1 MTDNRLRIFV
11 AVAESGSF
19 TAAAHRLGM
28 SQPAVSQSV
37 AQTEADAGTALLVRG
52 RGEVSLTPAGRSFY
66 AYAIRIL
73 SLYDS
78 LSSELSGTCDAA
90 ERARLD
96 IGDGRFVDIYVR
108 NGKIEMDIKNN

>member
-11 AVAESGSF
+11 AVADSGSF

-52 RGEVSLTPAGRSFY
+52 RGEVSLTPAGERFLMY
-66 AYAIRIL
+66 ARRIL
-73 SLYDS
+73 ALYGN
-78 LSSELSGTCDAA
+78 LNSELSGSPAFPETAT
-90 ERARLD
+90 LD
-96 IGDGRFVDIYVR
+96 LGDGRSASVTVID
-108 NGKIEMDIKNN
+108 GKIQIELEK